1 MTEGSIY
8 ARIALVVVEIFKR
21 LLKFFY
27 NPKVGSESVASGEGF
42 VMSDE
47 KQSGVLSEEPKLSE
61 IFASPFLLYPCV
73 AFALWDAVTTAIG
86 TIAILNGTGVAY
98 VGAGLVTCFTTAI
111 LMSSFKLLKIGP
123 NSVTGAFVRVLF
135 ILVIFYDLYTSFYGA
150 KFATFSGLEGQTEQV
165 FYETSFAKWMV
176 VLMLT
181 LLSVSATM
189 ICSWIYHERTE
200 GTAG

>member
-8 ARIALVVVEIFKR
+8 ARLALVLFETLKR
-21 LLKFFY
+21 ILKFFY
-27 NPKVGSESVASGEGF
+27 DTEKKSENPAAAEGF
-42 VMSDE
+42 KV
-47 KQSGVLSEEPKLSE
+47 SEEEKAKSMNVEPRLSE
-61 IFASPFLLYPCV
+61 IFASPFLLYPCI

-86 TIAILNGTGVAY
+86 TIAILNGTGFAY
-98 VGAGLVTCFTTAI
+98 LGAGLVTCFTTAI

-135 ILVIFYDLYTSFYGA
+135 FLVIFYDLYTSFYGA
-150 KFATFSGLEGQTEQV
+150 KFATFSGLDGQTEQV
-165 FYETSFAKWMV
+165 FYETSFAKWVV
-176 VLMLT
+176 VLMIT

-200 GTAG
+200 SVSH